1 MERDEGVSQAMRA
14 EGMYIHRMDVYRHSS
29 MESGDRVSESG
40 ELLYENVPVRA
51 SKQTGLSRNG
61 GRSHPRQRARKSE
74 NGERR
79 YVLFHGTEV
88 ILEAGDEVRL
98 KTDGRFMRERR
109 TLFCMRIMRRR

>member
-1 MERDEGVSQAMRA
+1 MREL
-14 EGMYIHRMDVYRHSS
+14 EGMYIHRMDIYRHSS

-51 SKQTGLSRNG
+51 SKQTGLSG
-61 GRSHPRQRARKSE
+61 TAAGTIPGRGE
-74 NGERR
+74 EIGNVERR

-98 KTDGRFMRERR
+98 KKDGREIYARASDSLLYENHAETMIEETRAV
-109 TLFCMRIMRRR
+109 

>member
-1 MERDEGVSQAMRA
+1 MREL

-51 SKQTGLSRNG
+51 SKQTGLSG
-61 GRSHPRQRARKSE
+61 TAAGAIPGRGEKIG
-74 NGERR
+74 NVERR

-98 KTDGRFMRERR
+98 KKDGREIYARASDSLLYENHAETMIEETRAV
-109 TLFCMRIMRRR
+109 